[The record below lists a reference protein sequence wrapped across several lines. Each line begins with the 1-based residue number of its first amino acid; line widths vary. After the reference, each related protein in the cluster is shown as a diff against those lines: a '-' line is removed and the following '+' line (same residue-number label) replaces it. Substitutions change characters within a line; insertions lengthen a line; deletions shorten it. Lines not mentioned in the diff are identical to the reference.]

1 MNVSMQARLVR
12 NDRYLFVNTQRAN
25 PSIKTVSRFFEYK
38 TWTEQIWRTEIIENG
53 NAFFH
58 WQGHDRKNGHR
69 DTILTPKGTPA
80 DIRREGNLDGLEK
93 PEGSS
98 ATLMLNVLLHN
109 FQRRTS
115 ARASKV

>member
-1 MNVSMQARLVR
+1 MNVSMQARLVG
-12 NDRYLFVNTQRAN
+12 NDRYLFVNTQRA
-25 PSIKTVSRFFEYK
+25 
-38 TWTEQIWRTEIIENG
+38 
-53 NAFFH
+53 
-58 WQGHDRKNGHR
+58 
-69 DTILTPKGTPA
+69 
-80 DIRREGNLDGLEK
+80 NLDGLEK